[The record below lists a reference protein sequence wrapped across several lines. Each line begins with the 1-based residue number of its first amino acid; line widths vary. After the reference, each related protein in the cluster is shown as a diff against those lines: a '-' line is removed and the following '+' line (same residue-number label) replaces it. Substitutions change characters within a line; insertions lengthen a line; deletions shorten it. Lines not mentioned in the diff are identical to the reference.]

1 MPKEA
6 ARIFLKV
13 LKVEQTANVSTITE
27 AESISEGFRNR
38 AEFISAWEKMY
49 PRQTN
54 GAAWIIRF
62 ERVAPPQLWPGVKEE
77 GPNC

>member
-13 LKVEQTANVSTITE
+13 LRVKRVEDVSKITE
-27 AESISEGFRNR
+27 AEAALEGFQNR
-38 AEFISAWEKMY
+38 LEFISAWEKMY

-54 GAAWIIRF
+54 SAAWIIRF